1 MAILYE
7 EVNSY
12 SKYRYKDLLDK
23 TILDFKYLM
32 WKLNPQISVLKD
44 DDFSKLSLRK
54 KIKIIMRSILK
65 KN

>member
-1 MAILYE
+1 MIALLKA
-7 EVNSY
+7 VNTY
-12 SKYRYKDLLDK
+12 SKYKYKDLLDK
-23 TILDFKYLM
+23 TILDFKYQM
-32 WKLNPQISVLKD
+32 WKLNLKD